1 MGTQNFLEVEAKFA
15 VSDTLPVPDFRQIAH
30 VDEVDDT
37 NVYHLS
43 AIYYDTDDLALT
55 RAKVTLR
62 RRTGGKDS
70 GWHLKLPSELGR
82 VEVHADFDP
91 DQSGPLTPPEEVL
104 RPVKVLTRNRDLVPI
119 AQVDND
125 RHETVLRS
133 RTGTEM
139 AEFCD
144 DHVTAWSLLPGGSR
158 QSWREWEVEL
168 GNDVSR
174 SEVGQEVLT
183 SATRLLIV
191 HGASVSHSPSKLV
204 MALGDSINNVQSST
218 PVAEIDEDSPLHAV
232 VNALAD
238 GRDRII
244 EMDPQVRRDEWDSVH
259 QMRVATR
266 ELRSHMQT
274 FEGIIVGPRV
284 KELEKELKHLAGLL
298 GVARDAEVVEARL
311 SDLVDQVPIEIIGRD
326 TRAHL
331 VSSMSE
337 TYRTAHDRIVE
348 YLDSDRYFT
357 LLRNLDEI
365 IKDPPTP
372 ATVEPE
378 KAADEE
384 ASAAPADNS
393 LSEADE
399 DHETGESESNDF
411 DESTPE
417 GVLAAHLAK
426 AYDKLHRRHVKAVDE
441 WEDDTLPLAH
451 REANFHNM
459 RKAAK
464 KLRYSAEAVGKA
476 TDLKTKKLYDACKAM
491 QTVLGDFQDSVT
503 SREVIAE
510 KAQEARDHGRDTFGY
525 GVLYHLEM
533 SLGLQALSKYRE
545 VEKDIRKA
553 YRKLDK
559 QVRKAERRRE
569 ERLRREEI
577 ASAEA
582 APDTSTW

>member
-15 VSDTLPVPDFRQIAH
+15 VSDTLHVPDFKKIAH
-30 VDEVDDT
+30 VDSVDET

-43 AIYYDTDDLALT
+43 AIYYDTEDLALT

-70 GWHLKLPSELGR
+70 GWHLKLPSDLGR

-91 DQSGPLTPPEEVL
+91 EQEGPLTPPEEVL
-104 RPVKVLTRNRDLVPI
+104 HPVKVLTRNRDLVPI
-119 AQVDND
+119 AQVDNE
-125 RHETVLRS
+125 RHETILRAFN
-133 RTGTEM
+133 GTEM

-144 DHVTAWSLLPGGSR
+144 DHVTAWSLLPGGNR
-158 QSWREWEVEL
+158 TTWREWEVEL

-174 SEVGQEVLT
+174 TEKGQEILT

-191 HGASVSHSPSKLV
+191 NGASVSHSPSKLV
-204 MALGDSINNVQSST
+204 MALGDSVNNVAKPMQA
-218 PVAEIDEDSPLHAV
+218 AEVDEDSPLHAV
-232 VNALAD
+232 VIALTE

-244 EMDPQVRRDEWDSVH
+244 EMDPQVRRDEWDSIH

-274 FEGIIVGPRV
+274 FEGILVGPRV
-284 KELEKELKHLAGLL
+284 KKLEKELKYLAGLL
-298 GVARDAEVVEARL
+298 GVARDAEVVEARFT
-311 SDLVDQVPIEIIGRD
+311 DLVDQVPIEVIGRD

-331 VSSMSE
+331 TSSMSE
-337 TYRTAHDRIVE
+337 AYRTAHDEILA

-357 LLRNLDEI
+357 LLRSLDEI

-372 ATVEPE
+372 ETVEVEEP
-378 KAADEE
+378 EE
-384 ASAAPADNS
+384 AEETSAPR
-393 LSEADE
+393 EAAVE
-399 DHETGESESNDF
+399 TPEETGEDTPQETEEEKEPADDSPES
-411 DESTPE
+411 
-417 GVLAAHLAK
+417 VLAGHLSK
-426 AYDKLHRRHVKAVDE
+426 AYDKLHRRHLKAVEE
-441 WEDDTLPLAH
+441 WEDDSLPLAH

-476 TDLKTKKLYDACKAM
+476 TELKTRKLYDACKQM
-491 QTVLGDFQDSVT
+491 QSVLGDFQDCVT
-503 SREVIAE
+503 SRNVIAE
-510 KAQEARDHGRDTFGY
+510 KAQEARERGRDTFGY

-533 SLGLQALSKYRE
+533 ANGLTALKEYKDA
-545 VEKDIRKA
+545 EKDIRKA

-559 QVRKAERRRE
+559 QVKKASRQRQACEARKRE
-569 ERLRREEI
+569 EEASSHEE
-577 ASAEA
+577 
-582 APDTSTW
+582 W